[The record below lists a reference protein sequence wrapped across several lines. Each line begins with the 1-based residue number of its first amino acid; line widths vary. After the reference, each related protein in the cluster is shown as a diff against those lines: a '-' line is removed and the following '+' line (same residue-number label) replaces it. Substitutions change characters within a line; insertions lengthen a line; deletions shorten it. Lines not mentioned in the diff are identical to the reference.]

1 MDYVVELQEGST
13 IELSHDLS
21 NNDKILETDETVYLK
36 VNNKKMNIYNE
47 DGSKNLLLSEV

>member
-36 VNNKKMNIYNE
+36 VNNKK
-47 DGSKNLLLSEV
+47 